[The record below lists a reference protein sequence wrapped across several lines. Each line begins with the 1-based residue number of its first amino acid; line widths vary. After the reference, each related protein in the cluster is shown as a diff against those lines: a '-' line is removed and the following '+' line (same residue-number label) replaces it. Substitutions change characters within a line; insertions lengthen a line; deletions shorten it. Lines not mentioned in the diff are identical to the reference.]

1 MSTSLLTRSEA
12 PVQHAAAS
20 AALRF
25 RIARREDLPHCVE
38 LLPKGFRA
46 SDTVRRQLVHL
57 WGKFLAAEGR
67 TFTVIE
73 DLERPHPESIEAF
86 GLSLFVSDRFF
97 EEFCAAP
104 RPYLPALCYE
114 RMLAGDDILLTEEQ
128 IRAANSAGGLSI
140 VNLDFGLR
148 NSDLS
153 DTRTT
158 QVLMAGSSAF
168 YFFHAGYRIRAIA
181 NEVYGAQPARYMESG
196 GFRLARNYQRESPA
210 AFEHLSPEEYPYLF
224 LLRREWMQPAVIHP
238 LSQLFSVPVPRIR
251 FSRSERR
258 VLEGALLNESDA
270 QIASRIGVS
279 LSGIKKTWQNI
290 YARTER
296 QIPSLMPAGEGP
308 PERSRGLE
316 KRRHLLDYLRLHL
329 EELRPIRSGPS
340 NDRSSQHR

>member
-1 MSTSLLTRSEA
+1 MSASLLTTSRTPLPRTA
-12 PVQHAAAS
+12 TS

-38 LLPKGFRA
+38 LLPQGFRA
-46 SDTVRRQLVHL
+46 SDAVRRQLVHL
-57 WGKFLAAEGR
+57 WGKLLAAEGR
-67 TFTVIE
+67 SFTVIE
-73 DLERPHPESIEAF
+73 DLERRHPESIEAF
-86 GLSLFVSDRFF
+86 GLSLFVTDRFF

-114 RMLAGDDILLTEEQ
+114 RMLAGDDIVLTEDQ
-128 IRAANSAGGLSI
+128 IRMANSAGGLSI
-140 VNLDFGLR
+140 INLDFGLR
-148 NSDLS
+148 NYDLS
-153 DTRTT
+153 DTRTK

-181 NEVYGAQPARYMESG
+181 NEVYGAQPARYMEAG
-196 GFRLARNYQRESPA
+196 GFRLVRDYQRESPA
-210 AFEHLSPEEYPYLF
+210 VFQHLSPEEYPYLF

-258 VLEGALLNESDA
+258 VLEGALLNESDSQMA
-270 QIASRIGVS
+270 FRLGVS

-290 YARTER
+290 YARTQR

-329 EELRPIRSGPS
+329 EELRPIQTG
-340 NDRSSQHR
+340 SSLD

>member
-1 MSTSLLTRSEA
+1 MSTSLLTRSTT
-12 PVQHAAAS
+12 PLPHTAAS

-25 RIARREDLPHCVE
+25 RFPRREDLPHLME

-46 SDTVRRQLVHL
+46 SDAVRRQLVPL
-57 WGKFLAAEGR
+57 WGRLLAAEAR
-67 TFTVIE
+67 SFTVIE
-73 DLERPHPESIEAF
+73 DLERPHPESIEGF
-86 GLSLFVSDRFF
+86 GLSLFVTDRFF

-104 RPYLPALCYE
+104 RPYIPALCYE
-114 RMLAGDDILLTEEQ
+114 RMLAGDAIVLAEDQ

-140 VNLDFGLR
+140 ISLDFGLR
-148 NSDLS
+148 NYDLS
-153 DTRTT
+153 DARTT

-181 NEVYGAQPARYMESG
+181 NEVYGAQSARYMQAG
-196 GFRLARNYQRESPA
+196 GFRLARDYQRESPA

-238 LSQLFSVPVPRIR
+238 LSQLFSVPAPRIR

-258 VLEGALLNESDA
+258 VLEGALLNESDS
-270 QIASRIGVS
+270 QMASRLGVS

-290 YARTER
+290 YARTQR
-296 QIPSLMPAGEGP
+296 QIPSLMPAGEGTS
-308 PERSRGLE
+308 ERSRGIE

-329 EELRPIRSGPS
+329 EELRPIRPGSS
-340 NDRSSQHR
+340 ND